1 MPLMKLQFKPG
12 YYRDATR
19 YTATGGW
26 WDGDNVRFRTGQP
39 EMIGGWVKAISDD
52 FLGSCRYLFEWDSL
66 TGDTILALGTH
77 LKFYLAFGGA
87 YYDITPIRKTVNP
100 MSNNPFASNTTTNS
114 GGFTTLVVT
123 DNNHGAGQGDYVTFS
138 GATTFNSIP
147 AASINAE
154 QEITEIIDGNSYR
167 IVVSGTA
174 SGTSSGGGAAVVANY
189 QVNVGAD
196 TSVGGTGWGAGPWG
210 GNYLGAATDTGW
222 GEAATLTTAGGQI
235 GMWSGTNFG
244 ENLIFCQRNGG
255 LYIWDWSNGYTARG
269 QLLTA
274 QAGASTVPE
283 VATEVSVSAER
294 HVIAFGCDPYT
305 DPGVQDK
312 SLIRW
317 SDKESA
323 VDWLPTNENSAG
335 DLRLV
340 IGSTFVTQVQ
350 TSQEILV
357 WSNSA
362 LHSMRYVGDPFIY
375 GISVVSS
382 KATIIGPKAKAVYDD
397 AVYWMGRGSFYRYAG
412 RVETIPCPILDY
424 VFDNLNPDQ
433 TAKIYCSTNSLYN
446 EVQWFIPSA
455 SATENDTCI
464 VYNVVENVWYYNS
477 MSRTAWMDRV
487 SVPFPQATSAGYLY
501 LHENG
506 IADGSTTPAS
516 VITSYV
522 ESAPIELGEGD
533 KLMFVNRLIPDVSFR
548 DSTAT
553 NAAIEMTLIPQ
564 NYPGSAL
571 GSATNPDGVIT
582 RGVTVTIEEFT
593 ERLDIRLRGRSVSM
607 RIDSSMAGTH
617 WHLGVT
623 RVDGK
628 PDGSR

>member
-19 YTATGGW
+19 YTAMGAW

-39 EMIGGWVKAISDD
+39 EMIGGWTKVISDD
-52 FLGSCRYLFEWDSL
+52 FLGSCRYMFEWDSL
-66 TGDTILALGTH
+66 TGDTVLALGTH

-87 YYDITPIRKTVNP
+87 YYDITPIRRTVSP
-100 MSNNPFASNTTTNS
+100 MTNNPFTVVINVAEMT
-114 GGFTTLVVT
+114 VT

-138 GATTFNSIP
+138 GATTFGGVSIG
-147 AASINAE
+147 ALNTEFA
-154 QEITEIIDGNSYR
+154 ITEIINGNSYK
-167 IVVSGTA
+167 VALSETPSSSV
-174 SGTSSGGGAAVVANY
+174 SGGGAVVVARY

-210 GNYLGAATDTGW
+210 GNYLGAGANTGW
-222 GEAATLTTAGGQI
+222 GAAATLTTAGGQI
-235 GMWSGTNFG
+235 GMWSGSNFG
-244 ENLIFCQRNGG
+244 EDLIFCQRNGG
-255 LYIWDWSNGYTARG
+255 LYLWDWSNGYTARG
-269 QLLTA
+269 EFISA
-274 QAGASTVPE
+274 QAGASTVPVISTE
-283 VATEVSVSAER
+283 VAVSAQR
-294 HVIAFGCDPYT
+294 HVIAFGCDPY
-305 DPGVQDK
+305 DNPGVQDK

-317 SDKESA
+317 SDKESS
-323 VDWLPTNENSAG
+323 VDWLPTNVNSAG
-335 DLRLV
+335 DLRLI
-340 IGSTFVTQVQ
+340 IGSTFVTQAQ

-375 GISVVSS
+375 GITVVSP

-424 VFDNLNPDQ
+424 VFDDLNSNQ
-433 TAKIYCSTNSLYN
+433 AEKIYCSTNSLFN

-455 SATENDTCI
+455 NANENDKCI
-464 VYNVVENVWYYNS
+464 VYNVAENAWYYNS

-487 SVPFPQATSAGYLY
+487 SVAFPQATSAGYLY
-501 LHENG
+501 LHESG
-506 IADGSTTPAS
+506 ISDGSTAPAA
-516 VITSYV
+516 VIESYV

-533 KLMFVNRLIPDVSFR
+533 KMMFVNRLIPDISFR
-548 DSTAT
+548 DSTVM
-553 NAAIEMTLIPQ
+553 NASIEMTLIPQ

-571 GSATNPDGVIT
+571 GSATNPDGTVA

-593 ERLDIRLRGRSVSM
+593 EKLDIRLRGRSMSM
-607 RIDSSMAGTH
+607 RIDSTMAGTH

-628 PDGSR
+628 PDGGR